1 MDGNAKQ
8 QIVERIKN
16 STNILV
22 TVSRNPSVDELT
34 AALGFTMM
42 LNKMDKHATAVFS
55 GAIPPAISFLEPD
68 KTFEHSV
75 DSLRDFIIALD
86 KEKADRLRYKV
97 EDDVVRIFITPYKTT
112 ISEKDLQFSQGDFN
126 VELIV
131 ALGVDKREDLD
142 NAITAHGRIL
152 HDATVVTIN
161 TDDEKNTLGTID
173 WQDTAASSYSEML
186 VSLSEALQNNLIDAQ
201 IATSL
206 LTGIVAATK
215 RFANTHTTP
224 RVMTMAAQLMAAG
237 ANQQLIAAKLEEAQA
252 IPKQSTPIVDK
263 NGATPLD
270 EGKSKKLDK
279 AEKKPKKESKPEPEP
294 EPTPPPRQDGEM
306 QIEHSDDKAKKKEAP
321 KPKPAPA
328 PATQS
333 IPTPPPEPE
342 PVVPAQKTDEEA
354 DRELDEAIAAATASE
369 EAGDAKK
376 KSSLSVED
384 LKKDLAAASRDV
396 DAAAADI
403 GATPPTVA
411 STLPPVTPQ
420 PAVQVKSDWRTQQ
433 IPEPRMGGTL
443 NATTHEAAEQKRR
456 EAKDER
462 NRTILTHD
470 KPALGAQEVPPTPF
484 NSYAPGTA
492 QAEPP
497 SVDPFAAQ
505 APPPSGDNFQTVS
518 TLPNPAPAA
527 ASAPAPVAPAPQAAP
542 NDLGDARQAVE
553 QAFGSAPFDAA
564 HQPMQSV
571 GAQPLGPSLHDQP
584 ATGVPAPAIPAM
596 SPDVGMPLPP
606 PPPPPDLGAG
616 LPPLPPANASGA
628 GTPVQQASASPAPAT
643 LPPIAPPST
652 PTPTAIDPGQFKIPG
667 Q

>member
-34 AALGFTMM
+34 AALGLTLM

-186 VSLSEALQNNLIDAQ
+186 VSLSEALQSNLIDAQ

-237 ANQQLIAAKLEEAQA
+237 ANQQLIAAKLEEAQE

-263 NGATPLD
+263 DGATRLD

-279 AEKKPKKESKPEPEP
+279 AGKKPKKEEKKTEQQ
-294 EPTPPPRQDGEM
+294 PTPPPRPDGEM
-306 QIEHSDDKAKKKEAP
+306 QIDHKDDKKKEAP
-321 KPKPAPA
+321 KPQPARAQPAPA
-328 PATQS
+328 PPA
-333 IPTPPPEPE
+333 PEPE
-342 PVVPAQKTDEEA
+342 PEAEPDTSAKKTDEEA
-354 DRELDEAIAAATASE
+354 DRELDEAIAAATAP
-369 EAGDAKK
+369 EASADTKK
-376 KSSLSVED
+376 PSLSVED

-403 GATPPTVA
+403 GSTPPTVA
-411 STLPPVTPQ
+411 STLPTVPPQ
-420 PAVQVKSDWRTQQ
+420 PAIQTKSDWRTQQ

-443 NATTHEAAEQKRR
+443 NATTEEAAEQKRR

-484 NSYAPGTA
+484 NSYAPGNA
-492 QAEPP
+492 QFEPP
-497 SVDPFAAQ
+497 SVDPFAAK
-505 APPPSGDNFQTVS
+505 APAPSGDNFQTVS
-518 TLPNPAPAA
+518 TLPTPTPAPAA
-527 ASAPAPVAPAPQAAP
+527 SAQTPPAV

-564 HQPMQSV
+564 HQPLQSV

-584 ATGVPAPAIPAM
+584 TAGVPAPSAPA
-596 SPDVGMPLPP
+596 GGTMPLPPP

-616 LPPLPPANASGA
+616 LPPLPPTNTPGVAN
-628 GTPVQQASASPAPAT
+628 TPVQQASANPAPAT

-652 PTPTAIDPGQFKIPG
+652 PTSAAADPGQFKIPG

>member
-34 AALGFTMM
+34 AALGLTLM

-86 KEKADRLRYKV
+86 KDKADRLRYKV

-112 ISEKDLQFSQGDFN
+112 ITEKDLQFSQGDFN

-131 ALGVDKREDLD
+131 ALGVDTRDDLD
-142 NAITAHGRIL
+142 TAITAHGRIL

-161 TDDEKNTLGTID
+161 TDDEKNTLGSID

-186 VSLSEALQNNLIDAQ
+186 VSLSEALQSNLIDAQ

-237 ANQQLIAAKLEEAQA
+237 ANQQLIAAKLEEAQE
-252 IPKQSTPIVDK
+252 ISKQSTPIVDK
-263 NGATPLD
+263 DGATRLD

-279 AEKKPKKESKPEPEP
+279 AGKKPEKEEKKTEQQ
-294 EPTPPPRQDGEM
+294 PTPPPRPDGEM
-306 QIEHSDDKAKKKEAP
+306 QIDHKDDKKKEAP
-321 KPKPAPA
+321 KPQPAPAQPAPA
-328 PATQS
+328 PPA
-333 IPTPPPEPE
+333 PEPE
-342 PVVPAQKTDEEA
+342 PEAEPDTSAKKTDEEA
-354 DRELDEAIAAATASE
+354 DRELDEAIAAVTAP
-369 EAGDAKK
+369 EASADTKK
-376 KSSLSVED
+376 PSLSVED

-403 GATPPTVA
+403 GSTPPTVA
-411 STLPPVTPQ
+411 STLPTVPPQ
-420 PAVQVKSDWRTQQ
+420 PAIQIKSDWRTQQ

-443 NATTHEAAEQKRR
+443 NATTEEAAEQKRR

-484 NSYAPGTA
+484 NSYAPGNA
-492 QAEPP
+492 QFEPP
-497 SVDPFAAQ
+497 SVDPFAAK
-505 APPPSGDNFQTVS
+505 APAPSGDNFQTVS
-518 TLPNPAPAA
+518 TLPTPTPAPAA
-527 ASAPAPVAPAPQAAP
+527 PAQTPPAA

-564 HQPMQSV
+564 HQPLQSV

-584 ATGVPAPAIPAM
+584 TVGVPAPSAPA
-596 SPDVGMPLPP
+596 GGTMPLPPP

-616 LPPLPPANASGA
+616 LPPLPPTNTPGVAN
-628 GTPVQQASASPAPAT
+628 TPVQQASANPAPAT
-643 LPPIAPPST
+643 LPPIAAPQT
-652 PTPTAIDPGQFKIPG
+652 PAVPNDPAQFKIPG